1 MFERASRLGLRFDSI
16 IGLLTVEDLWTLPL
30 TSGGNSRKAS
40 LDDIARA
47 QFALLKSDA
56 NVSFVEPTRKSN
68 DIDQLKFDIVKH
80 IIDVRLAENAAAATA
95 KANKEK
101 KQLILGIIAQKE
113 NETLLGA
120 SMDDLRKM
128 ADAL

>member
-1 MFERASRLGLRFDSI
+1 MFERATRLNLRFDSSMGPLMI
-16 IGLLTVEDLWTLPL
+16 EDLWSLPL
-30 TSGGNSRKAS
+30 TSGTRKAN
-40 LDDIARA
+40 LDDIAKA

-80 IIDVRLAENAAAATA
+80 IIDARLAENALAAAA
-95 KANKEK
+95 KANREK

-120 SMDDLRKM
+120 SLDDLKKM
-128 ADAL
+128 AEAL

>member
-1 MFERASRLGLRFDSI
+1 MFERASRLGLRFESA
-16 IGLLTVEDLWTLPL
+16 IGPLMIEDLWTLPL
-30 TSGGNSRKAS
+30 TSGSNSRKAS

-95 KANKEK
+95 RANKEK

>member
-1 MFERASRLGLRFDSI
+1 MFERATRLNLRFDSSMGPLMI
-16 IGLLTVEDLWTLPL
+16 EDLWSLPL
-30 TSGGNSRKAS
+30 TSGTRKAN
-40 LDDIARA
+40 LDDIAKA

-80 IIDVRLAENAAAATA
+80 IIDVRLAENALAAAA
-95 KANKEK
+95 KANREK

-120 SMDDLRKM
+120 SLDDLKKM
-128 ADAL
+128 AEAL

>member
-1 MFERASRLGLRFDSI
+1 MSMFERATRLNLRFDSPMGPLMI
-16 IGLLTVEDLWTLPL
+16 EDLWSLPL
-30 TSGGNSRKAS
+30 TSVTRKAN
-40 LDDIARA
+40 LDDIAKA

-80 IIDVRLAENAAAATA
+80 IIDVRLAENALAAAA
-95 KANKEK
+95 KANREK

>member
-1 MFERASRLGLRFDSI
+1 MFERATRLALRFDSPK
-16 IGLLTVEDLWTLPL
+16 GPLMVEDLWLLPL
-30 TSGGNSRKAS
+30 TSATSKAN
-40 LDDIARA
+40 LDDIAKQ

-80 IIDVRLAENAAAATA
+80 IIDMRLAENALAAAA
-95 KANKEK
+95 KANREK